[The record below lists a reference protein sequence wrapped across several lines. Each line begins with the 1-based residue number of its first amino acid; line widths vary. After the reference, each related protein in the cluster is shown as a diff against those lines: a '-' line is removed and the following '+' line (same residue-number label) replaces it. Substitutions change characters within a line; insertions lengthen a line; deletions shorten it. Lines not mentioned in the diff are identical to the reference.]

1 MHDIDRIRR
10 IFESDIAVDVEY
22 HLLLRGLADTV
33 AGKRLHC
40 SSRRVWIKEFPVQK
54 QNDSIQSQNVREAVN
69 DT

>member
-40 SSRRVWIKEFPVQK
+40 SSRRVWIKEFQYRNKMIAYKVKTSGK
-54 QNDSIQSQNVREAVN
+54 Q
-69 DT
+69 